1 MIISVVPNPALD
13 KTIVLPDF
21 NVGQIHRASEV
32 LTLAGGK
39 GFNFARAIQALG
51 GLVRVIAPIGGY
63 AGQQLLALAAQE
75 GLAVDPQP
83 VVADL
88 RTCLTV
94 IDPRADYRLTEIY
107 EQGSSLSRDEWSS
120 LVRRIGLASEHADL
134 LVICGSFPPGT
145 PDDGLST
152 LLRQASSVGVPVLLD
167 THGSQLASALALR
180 PTLLKI
186 NQFEAAELLG
196 RRITTTAQALEAAA
210 DLQQRGAQS
219 VVISLGAVGVIGRS
233 IDNRSFGW
241 ASPHVDAVCATGSG
255 DCLLAGIAAGIAR
268 GQSLADAAR
277 LGVAAG
283 AANTLLIG
291 AGRLSLQSV
300 EKLLSAVQVIRIDD

>member
-13 KTIVLPDF
+13 KMIVLPDF
-21 NVGQIHRASEV
+21 NVGQIHRAKEV

-39 GFNFARAIQALG
+39 GFNFARAIQTLG
-51 GLVRVIAPIGGY
+51 EPVRVIAPIGGY

-83 VVADL
+83 VGADL

-107 EQGSSLSRDEWSS
+107 EQGSSLCIDEWFS
-120 LVRRIGLASEHADL
+120 LVRRVRLASEHADM
-134 LVICGSFPPGT
+134 LVICGSFPPGI
-145 PDDGLST
+145 PDDGLAT
-152 LLRQASSVGVPVLLD
+152 LLQQASSVGIPVLLD
-167 THGSQLASALALR
+167 THGSQLAGVLALR

-196 RRITTTAQALEAAA
+196 RRITTPALALEAAA
-210 DLQQRGAQS
+210 DLQLRGAQS
-219 VVISLGAVGVIGRS
+219 VVISLGATGVVGRS
-233 IDNRSFGW
+233 INNQSFGW

-268 GQSLADAAR
+268 GQSLAEAAR

-283 AANTLLIG
+283 AANTLLLG
-291 AGRLSLQSV
+291 AGRLNLQSV
-300 EKLLSAVQVIRIDD
+300 ERLLLAVQVIKVGG

>member
-21 NVGQIHRASEV
+21 NVGQIHRAREV

-39 GFNFARAIQALG
+39 GFNFARALQVLG
-51 GLVRVIAPIGGY
+51 ELVRVIAPIGGY

-83 VVADL
+83 VAADL

-107 EQGSSLSRDEWSS
+107 EQGSSLSIDEWSA
-120 LVRRIGLASEHADL
+120 LVRRVGLASEHADM
-134 LVICGSFPPGT
+134 LVICGSFPLGT
-145 PDDGLST
+145 PDDGLAT
-152 LLRQASSVGVPVLLD
+152 LLQQASSTNIPVLLD
-167 THGSQLASALALR
+167 THGSQLAGVLAWR
-180 PTLLKI
+180 PALLKI

-196 RRITTTAQALEAAA
+196 CRITTPAQALEAAA

-219 VVISLGAVGVIGRS
+219 VVISLGAIGVVGRS
-233 IDNRSFGW
+233 IDHQSFGW
-241 ASPHVDAVCATGSG
+241 ASPPVDAVCATGSG

-268 GQSLADAAR
+268 GESLAEAAR

-283 AANTLLIG
+283 AANTLVIG
-291 AGRLSLQSV
+291 AGRLDLQSV
-300 EKLLSAVQVIRIDD
+300 ERLLSAVQAIRLDG